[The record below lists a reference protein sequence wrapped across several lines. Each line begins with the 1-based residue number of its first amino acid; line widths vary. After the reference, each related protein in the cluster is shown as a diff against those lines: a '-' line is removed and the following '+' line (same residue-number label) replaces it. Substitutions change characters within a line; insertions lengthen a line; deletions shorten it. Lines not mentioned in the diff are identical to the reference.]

1 MEEKKIVEIN
11 GIKMEVDM
19 RHAKRVDHFRVGTKV
34 KILKSGDYNDE
45 KNVYAGIVVGF
56 EEFKELPTIVIAY
69 LHRDY
74 NPKVEMLYFNK
85 ETKKVEVIIAD
96 DDYLPFEK
104 MDVIQKMDR
113 EIEAEEV
120 KLIELRRK
128 KEYFIT
134 RFGSYF
140 PDVGEKRS

>member
-1 MEEKKIVEIN
+1 MEEKKIIEIN

-19 RHAKRVDHFRVGTKV
+19 RHAKRMDHFRVGTKV
-34 KILKSGDYNDE
+34 KILKSDGYNDE
-45 KNVYAGIVVGF
+45 KKVYAGIVVGF
-56 EEFKELPTIVIAY
+56 EEFKKLPTIVVAY
-69 LHRDY
+69 LSKDFSHEI
-74 NPKVEMLYFNK
+74 KMLYFNK
-85 ETKKVEVIIAD
+85 ETKEVEVIIAD

-113 EIEAEEV
+113 EIEAAEV

-140 PDVGEKRS
+140 PDVEQKRD